1 MKLLEDWYFHTEIG
15 SDLWNERLLD
25 YLQLPSVWNFGEKKN
40 RSILL
45 IYLSDFQQTIIIV
58 VRMQIYRILCFKI
71 KTEKLQLILQ
81 HAMKRK
87 GYCSNF
93 YILSILSRIERR
105 LFISNFVFAFSVLP
119 RTTLI
124 Y

>member
-25 YLQLPSVWNFGEKKN
+25 YLQLPSVWNFGEKKTGPF
-40 RSILL
+40 LL

-81 HAMKRK
+81 HAMKRT
-87 GYCSNF
+87 GYSSNF

-105 LFISNFVFAFSVLP
+105 LFISNFVFDFQFFQEQ
-119 RTTLI
+119 R
-124 Y
+124 

>member
-25 YLQLPSVWNFGEKKN
+25 YLQLPSVWNFGEKKTGPFCSFTCQIFN
-40 RSILL
+40 KQLL
-45 IYLSDFQQTIIIV
+45 LLSECRF
-58 VRMQIYRILCFKI
+58 
-71 KTEKLQLILQ
+71 TESCALKLRQKKLQLILQ
-81 HAMKRK
+81 HAKKRK